1 MQTEVLINFS
11 RSPFI
16 VEWNVH
22 VLLPCIQYCHGG
34 GSQWQYKEL
43 LDFSSLEAS
52 LEIRII
58 SKHNCSYFLNLIN
71 VHIPA
76 ANTPQKTTV
85 KTTVKRMTAIN
96 ASSTMVTSAIPATLI
111 IGRAVEKRERAMER
125 AIFCLFVLCL

>member
-1 MQTEVLINFS
+1 MRTEVLINFS
-11 RSPFI
+11 GSTFI

-22 VLLPCIQYCHGG
+22 VLLPCIQYCHGD

-43 LDFSSLEAS
+43 LDFSSLEAF

-76 ANTPQKTTV
+76 ANTPKKTTV
-85 KTTVKRMTAIN
+85 KKMAAID

-111 IGRAVEKRERAMER
+111 IGRAVEKREK